1 MNVEKTTR
9 FFIFAYPVFVL
20 ALVAWGWLNYRDVG
34 TLREKLDNVKDAA
47 RQEVENAEDEH
58 RITGKDVELLNIIA
72 SQWSGKLERRASEVP
87 VMLDSLTR
95 NVNVDLSDYRSSG
108 KMVEET
114 TGYVFEEGEST
125 VRGTFSRLLAF
136 LNVLENNPDF
146 YVEITSVNFRPAR
159 ENAVHEMRLAMRVLL
174 DSVDIEE
181 EG

>member
-9 FFIFAYPVFVL
+9 FFIFAYPFFIL
-20 ALVAWGWLNYRDVG
+20 GLVVWGWLNYLDVNA
-34 TLREKLDNVKDAA
+34 LREELDNVKDTAHE
-47 RQEVENAEDEH
+47 QVEDAEDE
-58 RITGKDVELLNIIA
+58 RRFTGKDVDMLNSIA
-72 SQWSGKLERRASEVP
+72 AQWTGKLERRASEVP

-108 KMVEET
+108 KMVEEN

-136 LNVLENNPDF
+136 LNVLENNADF
-146 YVEITSVNFRPAR
+146 FVEITSVNFRPAR

-174 DSVDIEE
+174 DSVDGEE
-181 EG
+181 QG